1 MRILLFLLLASFSA
15 VAQKQLASTKTI
27 LHKRE
32 HRHQA
37 FIASDTANSQL
48 LVYIADKENLKV
60 LRHNNAVLFTD
71 SLVTKR
77 PAREFLAMEGYSF
90 NGQKATVY
98 WGDEWLNRIEAVDFN
113 FETKSIT
120 KKQFKFT
127 YDVSRERLIS
137 FSENNSFFLVTLL
150 PEEKLRFSI
159 FNGTQYVDK
168 VADFSSFHIVGAD
181 NKKTSLNYLIKQYG
195 LQKIESKTYNA
206 LMDAGRIIKLYVLH
220 DRMLL
225 TLDNNPEFTQIF
237 TINTDTF
244 AVTEK
249 RIPQAG
255 YEKNADANSY
265 YFEGRLYRI
274 LLTDDLIRLSVASVA
289 TGAELGSHSAKK
301 SEAITFKNTPLYTE
315 RGVGAK
321 ASELENTEKFLKKAR
336 GEGAAI
342 AVYGIPDEMLIS
354 AGATRIIRP
363 FEQGIITT
371 IIMGEDADPEDYEDI
386 RTTYFESVFDG
397 RFNHIEGALSPLAID
412 FINDFSVKMK
422 GWTSMRTIM
431 PFKDYYIL
439 GYYNKIARSY
449 VLEQYTDGSLMPT
462 E

>member
-1 MRILLFLLLASFSA
+1 MRLLLLFLLASFSA
-15 VAQKQLASTKTI
+15 TAQKQLASTKTS
-27 LHKRE
+27 LHKNE
-32 HRHQA
+32 YRHQA
-37 FIASDTANSQL
+37 FMAADADNSKIA
-48 LVYIADKENLKV
+48 VYLADKEKLKV
-60 LRHNNAVLFTD
+60 LRYNDTVFFTD

-77 PAREFLAMEGYSF
+77 PAREFLGMEGYSF
-90 NGQKATVY
+90 NGEKATVY
-98 WGDEWLNRIEAVDFN
+98 WGDQWLNKIEAVDFD
-113 FETKSIT
+113 FETKNVT

-127 YDVSRERLIS
+127 YGVNEDRLVS
-137 FSENNSFFLVTLL
+137 FSENNSFYLLTLL
-150 PEEKLRFSI
+150 PKGKLRFSI

-181 NKKTSLNYLIKQYG
+181 NKKTSLNYLIKEFG
-195 LQKIESKTYNA
+195 FHKTDARQYNA
-206 LMDAGRIIKLYVLH
+206 LMDAGNTIKLYVLP
-220 DRMLL
+220 DRMVL
-225 TLDNNPEFTQIF
+225 TLDNNPEFTQVF
-237 TINTDTF
+237 TINPDTF

-255 YEKNADANSY
+255 NEKGADANSY

-301 SEAITFKNTPLYTE
+301 TEAITFKNTSLYTE

-342 AVYGIPDEMLIS
+342 AVYGTPDEILVS
-354 AGATRIIRP
+354 AGATRIIKP
-363 FEQGIITT
+363 FEQGLITT
-371 IIMGEDADPEDYEDI
+371 MIMGEDADPEDYEDI

-397 RFNHIEGALSPLAID
+397 DFNHIEGALSPLAID
-412 FINDFSVKMK
+412 FINEFTVKMK

-431 PFKDYYIL
+431 PFKDFYIL
-439 GYYNKIARSY
+439 GYYNKLAKSY
-449 VLEQYTDGSLMPT
+449 VLEKYMDGAPLPT